1 MYSLSGCMPVEVFFS
16 HEDLLWA
23 NDNPVPRFGQG
34 AFSLAFRNLYKAAT
48 GSDAHAVPFGKPT
61 HWPFR

>member
-1 MYSLSGCMPVEVFFS
+1 MEVFFS

-34 AFSLAFRNLYKAAT
+34 AFSLAFRTLYKAAT
-48 GSDAHAVPFGKPT
+48 GKDAHAVPFGKPT
-61 HWPFR
+61 HWPFK